1 MPAKK
6 DLQDILNNID
16 PYLVNESFIFMT
28 SKEPINSLINSLNPI
43 AMFIENEGST
53 LVVAKDTAD
62 KNSIHYDAVFKCISL
77 GVHSSLESSGLIA
90 TLSSELLKH
99 DIPANVFAGYFHDHI
114 FVPNDKSEKAL
125 EIISSIGRP

>member
-16 PYLVNESFIFMT
+16 PYLVDESFIFMT
-28 SKEPINSLINSLNPI
+28 SKEPINNLVNSLDPI

-53 LVVAKDTAD
+53 LVITKDKAD
-62 KNSIHYDAVFKCISL
+62 KNSIPYDIVFRCISL

-90 TLSSELLKH
+90 TISGELLKQN
-99 DIPANVFAGYFHDHI
+99 IPANVFAGYFHDHI
-114 FVPNDKSEKAL
+114 FVPYDKSEEAL
-125 EIISSIGRP
+125 EIISLIGSS